1 MLVCRQFQN
10 DSDFFNCY
18 GCRLFIWAEFHWHLR
33 PQFFGHNDS
42 FSDSGKVCKPLKSPI
57 CTTYLPRLVNV
68 VKERPH
74 QRELCEK
81 PRLFG
86 KAWAVVV
93 LDKWLTSEICLNS
106 CGVTKTALLASF
118 VTTKWPEFLFMEGY
132 GMVVHSDTQCTIAY
146 SQEFNLKIRFSPKF
160 F

>member
-1 MLVCRQFQN
+1 MINLFRISLDQGVVLWLRCPKFVHYWPPTFPWLRLVKEFLH
-10 DSDFFNCY
+10 CY
-18 GCRLFIWAEFHWHLR
+18 K
-33 PQFFGHNDS
+33 
-42 FSDSGKVCKPLKSPI
+42 GKSANRWNLQI
-57 CTTYLPRLVNV
+57 TYLARLVNV

-118 VTTKWPEFLFMEGY
+118 VTTKWPGFLFMEGY
-132 GMVVHSDTQCTIAY
+132 GMVGAQSDTQCTIAY
-146 SQEFNLKIRFSPKF
+146 SQEFNLKIRFRPKF